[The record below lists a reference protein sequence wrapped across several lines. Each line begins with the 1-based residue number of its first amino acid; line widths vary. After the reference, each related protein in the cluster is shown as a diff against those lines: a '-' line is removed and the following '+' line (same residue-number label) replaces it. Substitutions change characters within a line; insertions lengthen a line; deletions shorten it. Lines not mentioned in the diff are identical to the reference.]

1 MTRTVVQDEAAIRAL
16 FIEHSEGMRLRSPER
31 VVARY
36 ADDVVTCT
44 LAPPLRNAAVDA
56 RDVESLAGWMAGF
69 EGPITL
75 EYRDLTVVVS
85 GDVAFA
91 HGLAR
96 LAAVPVG
103 YPEGFSMWMRTT
115 AGLQRLGGRWLIT
128 HSHDSVPFHMDGS
141 FLAATDL
148 EP

>member
-1 MTRTVVQDEAAIRAL
+1 MTRTLVQDEVAIRSV
-16 FIEHSEGMRLRSPER
+16 FTEHEEGMRLRDPAR
-31 VVARY
+31 IVARY
-36 ADDVVTCT
+36 AEDVVACT
-44 LAPPLRNAAVDA
+44 LAPPLRNAGPDA

-69 EGPITL
+69 TGPITL
-75 EYRDLTVVVS
+75 EHRDLTIVVS

-115 AGLQRLGGRWLIT
+115 VGLQRRDGRWLVT

>member
-1 MTRTVVQDEAAIRAL
+1 MTGTLVQDEVAILAL
-16 FIEHSEGMRLRSPER
+16 FAEHAEGLRLRDPAR

-36 ADDVVTCT
+36 AQDAVTCT
-44 LAPPLRNAAVDA
+44 LAPPLRNTGLDA
-56 RDVESLAGWMAGF
+56 RDPEAVAGWMAGF
-69 EGPITL
+69 DGPITL
-75 EYRDLTVVVS
+75 EHRDLSVVVS
-85 GDVAFA
+85 GDVAFV

-115 AGLQRLGGRWLIT
+115 VGLQRREGRWLVT
-128 HSHDSVPFHMDGS
+128 HEHESVPFHMDGS

-148 EP
+148 QP

>member
-1 MTRTVVQDEAAIRAL
+1 MTRTLTQDEAAIRAT
-16 FIEHSEGMRLRSPER
+16 FTEQEEGMRLRDPAR

-36 ADDVVTCT
+36 APDVVTAT
-44 LAPPLRNAAVDA
+44 LAPPLRNEGPAA

-69 EGPITL
+69 SGPITL
-75 EYRDLTVVVS
+75 EHRDLAVVVS

-115 AGLQRLGGRWLIT
+115 VGLQRREGRWLVT
-128 HSHDSVPFHMDGS
+128 HVHDSVPFHMDGS

>member
-1 MTRTVVQDEAAIRAL
+1 MTQALVRDEAAIRETFA
-16 FIEHSEGMRLRSPER
+16 EHEEGMRLRDPAR
-31 VVARY
+31 IVARY
-36 ADDVVTCT
+36 APEVVTAT
-44 LAPPLRNAAVDA
+44 LAPPLRHTGADA
-56 RDVESLAGWMAGF
+56 RDVEALAGWMAGF

-75 EYRDLTVVVS
+75 EYRDLEVVVS

-115 AGLQRLGGRWLIT
+115 VGLRRREGRWLVT

-148 EP
+148 LP

>member
-1 MTRTVVQDEAAIRAL
+1 MTSTLTHDETAIRQLIADMD
-16 FIEHSEGMRLRSPER
+16 EGMHDRAPER
-31 VVARY
+31 IVAHY
-36 ADDVVTCT
+36 AEDAVACT
-44 LAPPLRNAAVDA
+44 LAPPLREKGLAA
-56 RDVESLAGWMAGF
+56 RDPKALGEWMAGF
-69 EGPITL
+69 TGPITF
-75 EYRDLTVVVS
+75 EHHDLQVAVS

-96 LAAVPVG
+96 LSAVPVG

-115 AGLQRLGGRWLIT
+115 LGLRKRDGRWVIT
-128 HSHDSVPFHMDGS
+128 HAHDSVPFYMDGT

>member
-1 MTRTVVQDEAAIRAL
+1 MTRTLVQDEVAIRSVFA
-16 FIEHSEGMRLRSPER
+16 EHEEGMRLRDPAR
-31 VVARY
+31 IVARY
-36 ADDVVTCT
+36 AEDVVTCT
-44 LAPPLRNAAVDA
+44 LAPPLRNAGPDA

-75 EYRDLTVVVS
+75 EHRHLTIVVS

-96 LAAVPVG
+96 LAAVPAG

-115 AGLQRLGGRWLIT
+115 VGLQRREGRWLVT